1 MPNRKRWYAELA
13 GTILLWV
20 EEAPDHPNSP
30 PFAWQGTVV
39 RRPLALRIDGP
50 EDHTIPFDPDPFFEK
65 SAKAAM
71 DGAEKTVINSPF
83 LCEYAHRLG
92 ELKWREWELSDQ
104 EWEEW
109 KARFMIDGR
118 TK

>member
-1 MPNRKRWYAELA
+1 MPIRKRWYAELA

-20 EEAPDHPNSP
+20 EEAPDHPNNP

-39 RRPLALRIDGP
+39 RRPLEL
-50 EDHTIPFDPDPFFEK
+50 EDRTIRFDPDRFFERRSAEDAMK
-65 SAKAAM
+65 SA
-71 DGAEKTVINSPF
+71 EITVVNSPS

-92 ELKWREWELSDQ
+92 ELKWREWGLSDQ

-118 TK
+118 TE